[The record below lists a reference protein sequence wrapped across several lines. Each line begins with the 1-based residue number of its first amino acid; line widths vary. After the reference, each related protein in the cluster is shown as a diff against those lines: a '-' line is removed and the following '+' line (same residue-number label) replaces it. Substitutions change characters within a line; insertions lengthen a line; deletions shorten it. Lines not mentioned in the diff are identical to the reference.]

1 MHHAPPTIA
10 DKRLAS
16 VTARL
21 AIAGIELRRA
31 PSGAPGF
38 VAVRW
43 NLTRALATLDAAEVF
58 AAAAM
63 DRIR

>member
-1 MHHAPPTIA
+1 MNIAPPITA
-10 DKRLAS
+10 EDKRLAS

-31 PSGAPGF
+31 PSGAGF
-38 VAVRW
+38 IASRW
-43 NLTRALATLDAAEVF
+43 NLTRRLDSLDACELF
-58 AAAAM
+58 ALAAM